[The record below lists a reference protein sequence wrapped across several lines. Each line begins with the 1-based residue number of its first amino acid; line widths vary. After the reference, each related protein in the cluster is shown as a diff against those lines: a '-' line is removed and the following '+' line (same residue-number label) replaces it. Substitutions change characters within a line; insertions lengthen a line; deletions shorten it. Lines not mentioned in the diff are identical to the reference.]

1 MNGNQQQQQQQQETS
16 PAGLQTWIKEERR
29 EEETMDESPVNLNQ
43 HSGTPSHAPNDC
55 ASGSPPQLQQ
65 QGRGPN
71 DYSSVPGTSRDPGSN
86 SAGSSP
92 HMPHIKSEVMD
103 IDHQQQEAPSPTMG
117 APRHMSDPPQIPY
130 YHGKFGGTID
140 DSGFFSPP
148 PCLASLHTVEGS
160 ATTVLR
166 YQPPASSGAVHH
178 SPPLYSSP
186 PVGTTMSSSSING
199 ARDGALPE
207 EQTYSPLT
215 PASTDPLVYAP
226 GSPFGM
232 QSASSVVMDNKNYQ
246 QYSPPD
252 SNSSPSP
259 VLMSAPNAMWTAPPQ
274 PPHHADDF
282 VSTARLGNLAL
293 GSPPGRIQHSSQ
305 LQHRNHQQQQQH
317 QQQQHQQQQHQHEQ
331 LQQQQH
337 QQQEQQL
344 HQSQM
349 SPPRT
354 PQNGA
359 GQQMA
364 SAYQPFF
371 QRMEHHLTP
380 HSVMGWNQGIDVGHG
395 VMAAFPAAYMP
406 SMNDKRLH
414 QQYNEFQPRIRSLR
428 EVTPKRNAR
437 HRTVH
442 QQQQDSAG
450 KASMFH
456 LKQRFVK
463 RGGHGADNLEF
474 YPDETGRE
482 CVNCGAISTPLWR
495 RDGTGHYLCN
505 ACGLYNKMNGANRP
519 VAKTP
524 RRVVSRL
531 SASRRAGLTC
541 SNCGTNMT
549 SLWRRNSN
557 GEPVCN
563 ACGLYFRLHGINRPQ
578 NMKKDSIQTRKR
590 KPKNAAAG
598 SAAGTSTGAA
608 VMNAETA
615 AAAAAAAAT
624 AAATATALTVHG
636 VVLSAGPAEQASASQ
651 QPQQAHGQAVH
662 QHAPTQAQLVGSG
675 RAAESAMAEMS
686 SLMNSRTST
695 LPHINFSLPFNFS
708 QAGLSAVTTSHTNS
722 TALASVARV
731 PAVMTLMNYSA
742 AGGVLR
748 QQMNGHYVPS
758 TLPTLEPVAA
768 AQSAEQ
774 RAPNTTNHTNHTNHP
789 NHTS

>member
-1 MNGNQQQQQQQQETS
+1 MNGNQQQQQQQQQQQETS

-55 ASGSPPQLQQ
+55 ASGSSPQLQQ
-65 QGRGPN
+65 QRQGPN
-71 DYSSVPGTSRDPGSN
+71 DYSPVPGTSRDSGSG

-92 HMPHIKSEVMD
+92 QVPHIKTEVMD
-103 IDHQQQEAPSPTMG
+103 TDQQQQAPSPTMG
-117 APRHMSDPPQIPY
+117 APRLMSDPPQIPY

-178 SPPLYSSP
+178 SPPSYSSP
-186 PVGTTMSSSSING
+186 PIGTTMSSSSING

-232 QSASSVVMDNKNYQ
+232 QSASSVVMDNKNYH

-274 PPHHADDF
+274 PPHNADDF
-282 VSTARLGNLAL
+282 VTSSRLANLAL
-293 GSPPGRIQHSSQ
+293 NSPPGRIQHSSQ

-317 QQQQHQQQQHQHEQ
+317 QQQQHQQEQ

-364 SAYQPFF
+364 GAYQPFF
-371 QRMEHHLTP
+371 QRMEHHLAP

-406 SMNDKRLH
+406 SMNDKRLP
-414 QQYNEFQPRIRSLR
+414 QQYNDFR
-428 EVTPKRNAR
+428 
-437 HRTVH
+437 
-442 QQQQDSAG
+442 
-450 KASMFH
+450 
-456 LKQRFVK
+456 
-463 RGGHGADNLEF
+463 HGADSLEF

-524 RRVVSRL
+524 RRV

-549 SLWRRNSN
+549 SLWRRNAN

-598 SAAGTSTGAA
+598 SAAATSTGAGI
-608 VMNAETA
+608 MNAETA

-624 AAATATALTVHG
+624 AAATATALTMHG
-636 VVLSAGPAEQASASQ
+636 TVVLSAGSAEQASTSQ

-662 QHAPTQAQLVGSG
+662 QHSPTQAQLVGSA

-686 SLMNSRTST
+686 SLMNNRSST
-695 LPHINFSLPFNFS
+695 LPRINFSLPFNFS
-708 QAGLSAVTTSHTNS
+708 QAGLPAVTTSHTNS
-722 TALASVARV
+722 TAIASVARV
-731 PAVMTLMNYSA
+731 PAVMTLMNYGA

-758 TLPTLEPVAA
+758 TLPSLEPVAV

-774 RAPNTTNHTNHTNHP
+774 RAPNTTNHTNHP
-789 NHTS
+789 NETS